1 MCRKLGIINRQKAE
15 IEHLQQTLSAR
26 DELLKRLA
34 AEYTLMGRECE
45 REHMTDAA
53 VRNYEKALE
62 LYPEAMEAQRR
73 IKKLKKDTKK

>member
-1 MCRKLGIINRQKAE
+1 MIAKNE
-15 IEHLQQTLSAR
+15 ETLR
-26 DELLKRLA
+26 RLA
-34 AEYTLMGRECE
+34 AEYVLMGKECE
-45 REHMTDAA
+45 REHMPEAA